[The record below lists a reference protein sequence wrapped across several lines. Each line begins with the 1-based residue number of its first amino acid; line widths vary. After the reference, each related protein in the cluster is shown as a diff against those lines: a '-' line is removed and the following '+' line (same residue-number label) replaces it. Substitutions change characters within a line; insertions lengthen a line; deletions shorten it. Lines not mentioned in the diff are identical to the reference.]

1 MALRL
6 GFSPALTIPPAGPG
20 FGQASS
26 ANDAGG
32 VMLCCSSRVE
42 FPDRVRYG
50 LGLRSN
56 EKLEFGDGGCGRL
69 VARRKAF
76 PRRLNVARSAN
87 VVSESE
93 NRVGSLEADVTGSGE
108 VEVKVE
114 ETQNQSGDAET
125 RAEENVEDEELEMGY
140 KMSRV
145 CDRLIEVFMI
155 EKKTPVEWR
164 KLLAFSEEW
173 TRIRP
178 HFYKRCKTNAKAEED
193 PKRRGDLLK
202 LARKLKEVDDDMLRH
217 DDLLAEIE
225 KTPLNLDIIVAKRRK
240 DFTSDFFEHLHTLC
254 DASYRNLNRRDEIAA
269 IAGRCLSAV
278 EAYDAAQEDDEYL
291 AEAQLKFDDIL
302 NSPSLE
308 AAANKIDKLAQR
320 QELDSTLMLL
330 ITKAW
335 AAAKESTMMK
345 EEVKDIMFHLYN
357 VARGNMQ
364 RLVPSEVRIIRH
376 LLAIPDPRE
385 RFAAMTDAFSPG
397 DELEGKNKDTL
408 YTTPENLHKWVK
420 IILDAYHTNKR
431 GTLIKEAR
439 NLMNPEVISRLEV
452 LKEVLEDQFM

>member
-6 GFSPALTIPPAGPG
+6 GFIPACSIPAAGSESS
-20 FGQASS
+20 QISS

-32 VMLCCSSRVE
+32 VMLCCPSRVE
-42 FPDRVRYG
+42 FPYRVGYG
-50 LGLRSN
+50 LGSRSK
-56 EKLEFGDGGCGRL
+56 EKLEIGDGVCGRL
-69 VARRKAF
+69 LARRKAF
-76 PRRLNVARSAN
+76 CRRLNVAQSAN
-87 VVSESE
+87 VVTESK
-93 NRVGSLEADVTGSGE
+93 NRVRSSKADVPGSAEGE
-108 VEVKVE
+108 TEKK
-114 ETQNQSGDAET
+114 QNQGGDGET
-125 RAEENVEDEELEMGY
+125 RAEEVVEDEELEMGY

-173 TRIRP
+173 TRIRT

-193 PKRRGDLLK
+193 PKKRGDLLK
-202 LARKLKEVDDDMLRH
+202 LARKLKEVDDDMIRH

-254 DASYRNLNRRDEIAA
+254 DASYRNLSRRDEIAA
-269 IAGRCLSAV
+269 IAGRCLSAI
-278 EAYDAAQEDDEYL
+278 EAYDAAQEDDESL

-364 RLVPSEVRIIRH
+364 RLVPREVRIIRH

-397 DELEGKNKDTL
+397 DELEGKNEDML

-420 IILDAYHTNKR
+420 IVLDAYHTNKQ